1 MGQIH
6 SEQFQIRQ
14 QDESIVHAEISTSLG
29 IIVVVI
35 IILIG
40 SVAVPQFVGVI
51 FYYFEEIMIARRTYF
66 RTKSRF
72 KGGSIIRSRDPKLL
86 LNVSRKKVRNSFI
99 LRGRS
104 DKKKICY
111 LLNRALSSY

>member
-40 SVAVPQFVGVI
+40 RVAVLQFVGVI
-51 FYYFEEIMIARRTYF
+51 FYSFEEIMKTRRTYF

-72 KGGSIIRSRDPKLL
+72 KGGYIIRSRDPKLL
-86 LNVSRKKVRNSFI
+86 LNVSRKKSKKFF
-99 LRGRS
+99 RS
-104 DKKKICY
+104 
-111 LLNRALSSY
+111 